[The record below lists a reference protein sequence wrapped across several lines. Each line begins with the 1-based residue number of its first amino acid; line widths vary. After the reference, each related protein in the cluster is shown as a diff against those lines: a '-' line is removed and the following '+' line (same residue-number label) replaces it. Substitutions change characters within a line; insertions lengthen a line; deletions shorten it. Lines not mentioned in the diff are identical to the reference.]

1 MKCEYCQGMMERRN
15 VLVPTRIGELT
26 VENQSVVA
34 EVCTECGAFE
44 LTATQSRKV
53 SMQAVLV
60 AFREAKSVTGAMVR
74 SARKHL
80 GFTQVEF
87 AEVLQT
93 TPESISRW
101 ERGEREIPHY
111 LRDQVIRLALERLNP
126 NVAPPSEIHLA
137 S

>member
-1 MKCEYCQGMMERRN
+1 MERRR

-26 VENQSVVA
+26 VENQTVVA
-34 EVCTECGAFE
+34 DACTECGGFE
-44 LTATQSRKV
+44 LTAAQSRRV

-60 AFREAKSVTGAMVR
+60 AFREAQGLSGAMVR

-111 LRDQVIRLALERLNP
+111 LRDQVIRLALERLSP
-126 NVAPPSEIHLA
+126 NVAPAAEIHLA